1 MLDLSLNNHE
11 SNVVC
16 VIPSFLIAL
25 KSSFKAGFFFFF
37 LPPSWFLFFRLGL
50 LNLGGWELD
59 SFPFSQTL
67 GPMPQNERYP
77 DLFFFVFAPD
87 VFA

>member
-16 VIPSFLIAL
+16 VIPSFLITL
-25 KSSFKAGFFFFF
+25 KSSFKAGFS
-37 LPPSWFLFFRLGL
+37 LLLFASILVLVFSFGAFESRSLGTR
-50 LNLGGWELD
+50 
-59 SFPFSQTL
+59 FSQTL
-67 GPMPQNERYP
+67 GPRPQNARYS
-77 DLFFFVFAPD
+77 DLFFFVFAHD